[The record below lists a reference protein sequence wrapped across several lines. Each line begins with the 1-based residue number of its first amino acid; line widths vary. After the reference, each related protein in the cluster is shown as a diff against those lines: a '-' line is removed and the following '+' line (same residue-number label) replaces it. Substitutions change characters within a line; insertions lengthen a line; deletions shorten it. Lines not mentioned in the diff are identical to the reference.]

1 MLDTAQTETTMKC
14 NICPHFRPLLAVF
27 LFCTIALAEEPVDL
41 SIVHRIKA
49 EAFEHSKVMDHL
61 FQITDLYG
69 PRLTASPNYDEAASW
84 AVQQLKEYGIQ
95 SVHLEKWGPFGRRW
109 SYDRFHIEI
118 LEPQYVPLIGF
129 PLAWSAGTDGPVK
142 AEPVLTLLKIERRG
156 DPEKLAAEIEKYKL
170 KYKGQLKGKMVMLER
185 PMNLG
190 LQAKPSSA
198 RLSDGDLNAVYL
210 APEPR
215 VPRQFDYSKMAIPED
230 AEDREQFF
238 AQAPMQFWEIY
249 SSKIRE
255 VMEQLY
261 AFLRGEGAV
270 AILSMDARGDGGTVF
285 GEYVGS
291 WDAKYPLALPNVRL
305 TPEHYSR
312 IARLIEKKIP
322 MSLQLD
328 LEVKASAEN
337 VEATNIVAEI
347 PGTTRSDEIVLLGA
361 HFDSWIGGTGAT
373 DNGVGSAVALEVLRI
388 LKALDFKMPRTVRL
402 ALWSGE
408 EQGLLG
414 SKAYVKEHFG
424 DPVTMQIK
432 PDQAK
437 VSGYFNLDNGSGKI
451 RGVYLQGN
459 DAARPLFEAWLAPF
473 RDEGVTTISIRD
485 TGGTDHQSFDAVG
498 IPGFQFIQDTLEYGT
513 RTHHSNMDVY
523 DHTQAGDLMQAAAVM
538 ATVVYDAATRAEMMP
553 RKPLPEP
560 RPLKP

>member
-1 MLDTAQTETTMKC
+1 MNCMVWALL
-14 NICPHFRPLLAVF
+14 RPILAIFLL
-27 LFCTIALAEEPVDL
+27 CTISLAEESVDL
-41 SIVHRIKA
+41 SVLHRIKS

-61 FQITDLYG
+61 FQFTDIHG

-84 AVQQLKEYGIQ
+84 AVHQLKEYGIE
-95 SVHLEKWGPFGRRW
+95 SAHLEKWGPFGRRW
-109 SYDRFHIEI
+109 SYGRFHIDI
-118 LEPQYVPLIGF
+118 LEPNYAPLIGF

-142 AEPVLTLLKIERRG
+142 AEPVLTLLKIERRM
-156 DPEKLAAEIEKYKL
+156 DPEKLRAEIEKYKMN
-170 KYKGQLKGKMVMLER
+170 YKGQLKGKMVLLER
-185 PMNLG
+185 ARDLG
-190 LQAKPSSA
+190 LQVNPSSA
-198 RLSDGDLNAVYL
+198 RLSDGDLNAMFL

-215 VPRQFDYSKMAIPED
+215 VSRQFDYSKMAIPED
-230 AEDREQFF
+230 PEDREQFF
-238 AQAPMQFWEIY
+238 AQAPLQFWELY
-249 SSKIRE
+249 SNKHRD

-261 AFLRGEGAV
+261 AFLQGEGAV
-270 AILSMDARGDGGTVF
+270 AILSMDSRGDGGTVF

-291 WDAKYPLALPNVRL
+291 WDAKYPLALPDVRL

-312 IARLIEKKIP
+312 IARLIERKVP
-322 MSLQLD
+322 VTLQLD
-328 LEVKASAEN
+328 LEVKASDEN
-337 VEATNIVAEI
+337 VEAANIVAEI
-347 PGTTRSDEIVLLGA
+347 PGTTRSDEIIMLGA

-373 DNGVGSAVALEVLRI
+373 DNGVGSAVVLEVMRI
-388 LKALDFKMPRTVRL
+388 LKALKFQMARTVRL

-414 SKAYVKEHFG
+414 SKAYVKDHFG

-432 PDQAK
+432 PAQAK
-437 VSGYFNLDNGSGKI
+437 VSAYFNLDNGSGKI

-473 RDEGVTTISIRD
+473 RDQGVTTISIRD
-485 TGGTDHQSFDAVG
+485 TGGTDHQSFDALG
-498 IPGFQFIQDTLEYGT
+498 IPGFQFIQDALEYGT

-538 ATVVYDAATRAEMMP
+538 ATVVYSAATRAEMVP

-560 RPLKP
+560 HPLKP